1 MPNLTIK
8 TQDDRELQIS
18 RGSFIFLRD
27 EEGEVNWEWEQLL
40 PEIRQEL
47 EGILDRSEAMI
58 TDVKSLLPNIPMGR
72 LK

>member
-8 TQDDRELQIS
+8 TEDGRELQIS

-27 EEGEVNWEWEQLL
+27 EEGEVNWEWEHLL
-40 PEIRQEL
+40 PEIGQEL
-47 EGILDRSEAMI
+47 EGILDRSEAI
-58 TDVKSLLPNIPMGR
+58 VNEVKSLLPNIPMGR